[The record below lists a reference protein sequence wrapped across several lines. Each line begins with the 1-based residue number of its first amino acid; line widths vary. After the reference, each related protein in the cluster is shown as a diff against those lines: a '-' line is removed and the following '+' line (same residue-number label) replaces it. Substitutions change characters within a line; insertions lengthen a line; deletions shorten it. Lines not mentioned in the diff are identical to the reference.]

1 LPIFVCYVNIDGL
14 SRERSLEKIDEIKK
28 DFNYSNMNIFFVTT
42 TTETRIECIYGGDKP
57 N

>member
-1 LPIFVCYVNIDGL
+1 VNIDGL